1 MKNLSKDVVISLLD
15 SPALVFKTLA
25 DVIKRE
31 TYPNSDEEC
40 KWQDSQTKR
49 EAFIQ
54 LLSTHKHVHPKY
66 EPTIIF
72 TLFYYF
78 STK

>member
-40 KWQDSQTKR
+40 K
-49 EAFIQ
+49 
-54 LLSTHKHVHPKY
+54 
-66 EPTIIF
+66 
-72 TLFYYF
+72 
-78 STK
+78 